1 MMTMNS
7 VSDLSGRIPRA
18 TGQVAVAHEAAAL
31 AARFAA
37 VRARTLAL
45 IDGLDAED
53 LVPQSMDDASPG
65 KWHLAH
71 TTWFFDTMVV
81 EPFAGAALRPQW
93 QYLFNSYYDSL
104 GARHPRPQRGLLTRP
119 GLAEVLDYRREV
131 EQRIGRLIDASAD
144 DEALR
149 RIEIGTH
156 HEEQHQELLVTD
168 LKHLLSHN
176 PLQPA
181 WCERSVIRAAA
192 RLPTLGWIEHRDEGA
207 VAIGHDGSGFC
218 FDNERPAHRVWLQP
232 FALAT
237 RPVSCAEYLQ
247 FIDAGG
253 YVEPRWWLS
262 DGWATRG
269 AEDWQAPLYW
279 QRDADGWSVFTAY
292 GRRPVALDEPVCHLS
307 YYEADAYARWSGA
320 RLPTEAEWETL
331 ARERWHDPRAPD
343 AITLHPGPLEASGFA
358 PGVWEWTASS
368 YLAYPGFR
376 ADPGALGEYNGK
388 FMSGQMVLRGAS
400 VATPPGHSRPTYRN
414 FFPPAARW
422 QFSGLRLARDLT

>member
-1 MMTMNS
+1 MS
-7 VSDLSGRIPRA
+7 FVSRRSDRI
-18 TGQVAVAHEAAAL
+18 ESAARDAPTSADVNAL
-31 AARFAA
+31 ARRFDA

-45 IDGLDAED
+45 VDGLDAED
-53 LVPQSMDDASPG
+53 LVPQSMADASPG

-71 TTWFFDTMVV
+71 TTWFFDTMVI
-81 EPFAGAALRPQW
+81 EPRAGASLRPHW

-119 GLAEVLDYRREV
+119 SLAEVLEYRREV
-131 EQRIGRLIDASAD
+131 ERRIGDLLASNPG
-144 DEALR
+144 EETLR

-176 PLQPA
+176 PLEPA
-181 WCERSVIRAAA
+181 WRGPPPRSPPASSAES
-192 RLPTLGWIEHRDEGA
+192 GWIEHRGEG
-207 VAIGHDGSGFC
+207 VVEIGHRGTGFC
-218 FDNERPAHRVWLQP
+218 FDNERPVHRAWLQP
-232 FALAT
+232 FALAA

-253 YVEPRWWLS
+253 YAEPRWWLS
-262 DGWATRG
+262 DGWAART
-269 AEDWQAPLYW
+269 AQDWQAPLYW
-279 QRDADGWSVFTAY
+279 RRGTDGWSAFTAY
-292 GRRPVALDEPVCHLS
+292 GRRAVAMDEPVCHLS
-307 YYEADAYARWSGA
+307 HYEADAYARWAGA

-331 ARERWHDPRAPD
+331 AKGDWNDAREPS
-343 AITLHPGPLEASGFA
+343 AIALHPQPPGARGFA

-368 YLAYPGFR
+368 YLPYPGFR
-376 ADPGALGEYNGK
+376 PDPGALGEYNGK

>member
-1 MMTMNS
+1 M
-7 VSDLSGRIPRA
+7 SGPVV
-18 TGQVAVAHEAAAL
+18 TQDTSAL
-31 AARFAA
+31 AARFAE

-45 IDGLDAED
+45 VDGLDAED

-71 TTWFFDTMVV
+71 TTWFFDAMVL
-81 EPFAGAALRPQW
+81 EPFGGGSLRPDW
-93 QYLFNSYYDSL
+93 HYLFNSYYDTL

-119 GLAEVLDYRREV
+119 ALAEVLGYRRAV
-131 EQRIGRLIDASAD
+131 EDRVRELLARAPA

-156 HEEQHQELLVTD
+156 HEQQHQELMVTD

-181 WCERSVIRAAA
+181 WRAPPSRSRAALVA
-192 RLPTLGWIEHRDEGA
+192 DAEWIEHEGEG
-207 VAIGHDGSGFC
+207 VAEIGHRGSGFC
-218 FDNERPAHRVWLQP
+218 FDNERPAHREWLRP
-232 FALAT
+232 FALAART
-237 RPVSCAEYLQ
+237 VSCAEYLQ

-253 YVEPRWWLS
+253 YAEPRWWLS
-262 DGWATRG
+262 DGWAMRSG
-269 AEDWQAPLYW
+269 QGWQAPLYW
-279 QRDADGWSVFTAY
+279 RHDLDGWSTFTAY
-292 GRRPVALDEPVCHLS
+292 GRRAIAMDEPVCHLS
-307 YYEADAYARWSGA
+307 HYEADAYARWAGA
-320 RLPTEAEWETL
+320 RLPTEAEWETI
-331 ARERWHDPRAPD
+331 AQGRWRDPRRTD
-343 AITLHPGPLEASGFA
+343 AIGLHPDPLDASGFA

-368 YLAYPGFR
+368 YLPYPGFR

-414 FFPPAARW
+414 FFAPAARW
-422 QFSGLRLARDLT
+422 QFSGLRLARDLA